1 MSNSVVTDHAI
12 VRYLERV
19 YGVDV
24 NSLRKRIADI
34 TKDGR
39 DAGAS
44 AIISD
49 GVRYTLD
56 PKGKVVTVTGPA
68 EEVPNRGKRW
78 KRRHK

>member
-39 DAGAS
+39 EAGAS

-56 PKGKVVTVTGPA
+56 AKGKVVSVTGHG
-68 EEVPNRGKRW
+68 EEMPKRGKRW
-78 KRRHK
+78 QRRHK